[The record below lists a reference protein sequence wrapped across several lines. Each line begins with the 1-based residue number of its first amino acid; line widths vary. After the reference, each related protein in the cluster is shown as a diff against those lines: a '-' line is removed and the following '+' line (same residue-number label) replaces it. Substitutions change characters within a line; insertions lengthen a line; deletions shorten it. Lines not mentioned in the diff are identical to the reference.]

1 MTEGTY
7 IHVHSLLNSTVWQKA
22 PAMKVRAVN
31 ADILTIQSIAQYEC
45 KIIILIPHHKSQIRI
60 QATINKYF
68 RLKETHWAPA
78 RTLQL
83 LLGCITDVTPTHPH
97 TCTQLYTQAHQ
108 TYAHSNH
115 AHVYSLRLHPRSPTP
130 TPTPPPPPTPTPTPP
145 HHILAHTHT
154 FSAYSEETQYKHV
167 RQQLP
172 SRSLCSR
179 MVPLDDRAHQQVPM
193 DYCMVGRYGESPQ
206 VCHNRPADKGEQADL
221 SSVCV
226 CTPVTS

>member
-60 QATINKYF
+60 QATINKCF

-154 FSAYSEETQYKHV
+154 HLVHTVKKHSTNMWGNSFPAEVFVVEWFLWTIEHTNRFPWTIAWLGDMV
-167 RQQLP
+167 RARRCATTALQTKVSKL
-172 SRSLCSR
+172 
-179 MVPLDDRAHQQVPM
+179 
-193 DYCMVGRYGESPQ
+193 
-206 VCHNRPADKGEQADL
+206 
-221 SSVCV
+221 
-226 CTPVTS
+226 T